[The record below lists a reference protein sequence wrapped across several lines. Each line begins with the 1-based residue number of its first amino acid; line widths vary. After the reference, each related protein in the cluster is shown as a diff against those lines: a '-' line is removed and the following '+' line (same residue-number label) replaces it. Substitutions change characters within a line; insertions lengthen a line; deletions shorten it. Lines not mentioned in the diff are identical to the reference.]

1 MKAQETNTQQL
12 THILTDLVNE
22 VKVLREKV
30 DALTT
35 PGRSETSGKRRLMN
49 TGQVSVML
57 DKTPLTIYRMVKR
70 GELVA
75 YKKGRELFF
84 FEDEVMESLRSAKM
98 NASS

>member
-1 MKAQETNTQQL
+1 MSQSEAQAMSA
-12 THILTDLVNE
+12 ILSDLVNE

-35 PGRSETSGKRRLMN
+35 TSRSEMSGKRRLMN
-49 TGQVSVML
+49 TGQVSIML

-84 FEDEVMESLRSAKM
+84 FEDEVLESLKNSKINM
-98 NASS
+98 SS

>member
-1 MKAQETNTQQL
+1 MSA
-12 THILTDLVNE
+12 ILSDLVNE

-35 PGRSETSGKRRLMN
+35 TSRSETSGKRRLMN
-49 TGQVSVML
+49 TGQVSIML

-84 FEDEVMESLRSAKM
+84 FEDEVLESLKNSKINM
-98 NASS
+98 SS